1 MTPPYPSDRWD
12 PRQHAGGRLPGLTI
26 QRSAPTIDLQA
37 QLIGTLDVD
46 ASTDCLVVRME
57 VSTPVVD
64 GQRRMRFETS
74 YQLVDVAWPT
84 AWSIAIRD
92 GEVALIDAMGQTAAR
107 LGDEVHVGGGFVTPK
122 QADAIPCTGHE
133 SVFRAS
139 GLSGP

>member
-1 MTPPYPSDRWD
+1 MLVVDYPTP
-12 PRQHAGGRLPGLTI
+12 A
-26 QRSAPTIDLQA
+26 IDLQA
-37 QLIGTLDVD
+37 QLIGTLEVD
-46 ASTDCLVVRME
+46 ASTHCLVVRME

-64 GQRRMRFETS
+64 GQHRVRFETS

-84 AWSIAIRD
+84 GWSIAIRD

-107 LGDEVHVGGGFVTPK
+107 LGDEVYVGGGFVTPK

-133 SVFRAS
+133 WVFRAS